1 MSHGSTLV
9 GRVRTLALA
18 GAVAAAGAFAMYM
31 VAPST
36 AQAGERPVNLIMAK
50 NITGT
55 VLNIDGKPVAVKVRL
70 LTKGQAGA
78 GPARRGPN
86 DSPTGDAVIGAPEAD
101 KLQKSPGSIQPGEK
115 LVKET
120 TSAADGKFT
129 FSAIAQGEYV
139 VLAGEGRN
147 AARVNV
153 EVKDSAGDPA
163 PVTLK
168 LPNK

>member
-1 MSHGSTLV
+1 MAIRSSSFV
-9 GRVRTLALA
+9 ARIRTAALA
-18 GAVAAAGAFAMYM
+18 AAVIAGAAVLY
-31 VAPST
+31 VASTST
-36 AQAGERPVNLIMAK
+36 AQAGPGAVNLVMAK
-50 NITGT
+50 NVTGT
-55 VLNIDGKPVAVKVRL
+55 VVNIDNKPVAVKVRL

-86 DSPTGDAVIGAPEAD
+86 DSPTGDSVIGAPEAD
-101 KLQKSPGSIQPGEK
+101 KLQKNPGTIQPGEK

-120 TSAADGKFT
+120 TSDATGKFT
-129 FSAIAQGEYV
+129 FSAIPQGEYV
-139 VLAGEGRN
+139 ILAGENRN

-153 EVKDSAGDPA
+153 EVKDSAEPQ

>member
-1 MSHGSTLV
+1 MKFGTSFV
-9 GRVRTLALA
+9 LA
-18 GAVAAAGAFAMYM
+18 GAVFAAGFGAMNL
-31 VAPST
+31 VSPST
-36 AQAGERPVNLIMAK
+36 AQATPGAMNLVMMAK

-55 VLNIDGKPVAVKVRL
+55 VVNIDNKPVAVQVRL

-86 DSPTGDAVIGAPEAD
+86 DSPTGDGVIGAPEAD
-101 KLQKSPGSIQPGEK
+101 KLQKNPGAIQPGEK

-129 FSAIAQGEYV
+129 FQGIAAGEYV
-139 VLAGEGRN
+139 ILAGSGRN
-147 AARVNV
+147 AARVNI
-153 EVKDSAGDPA
+153 ELKDNADPA
-163 PVTLK
+163 PVNLK

>member
-1 MSHGSTLV
+1 MSIV
-9 GRVRTLALA
+9 NRIRTAVLA
-18 GAVAAAGAFAMYM
+18 GAVVAAGACALYL

-36 AQAGERPVNLIMAK
+36 AVAGPGTINLVMAK
-50 NITGT
+50 TINGT
-55 VLNIDGKPVAVKVRL
+55 VTNIDNKPVAVQVRL

-86 DSPTGDAVIGAPEAD
+86 DSPTGDAVLGAPEAD
-101 KLQKSPGSIQPGEK
+101 KLQKNPGAIQPGEK

-120 TSAADGKFT
+120 TSGSDGKFSFT
-129 FSAIAQGEYV
+129 AVPAGEYV
-139 VLAGEGRN
+139 ILAGAGRN

-153 EVKDSAGDPA
+153 EVKDNADPA

>member
-1 MSHGSTLV
+1 MSLV
-9 GRVRTLALA
+9 NRLRTAVLA
-18 GAVAAAGAFAMYM
+18 GAVVVAGACAFYL

-36 AQAGERPVNLIMAK
+36 AQAGPGAINLIMAK

-55 VLNIDGKPVAVKVRL
+55 VVNIDNKPVAVQVRL
-70 LTKGQAGA
+70 LTKGQEGA

-86 DSPTGDAVIGAPEAD
+86 DSPTGDAVLGAPEAQ

-120 TSAADGKFT
+120 TSGSDGKFT
-129 FSAIAQGEYV
+129 FNGINAGQYV
-139 VLAGEGRN
+139 ILAGSGRN
-147 AARVNV
+147 AARVNIDI
-153 EVKDSAGDPA
+153 KDNADPQ

-168 LPNK
+168 LPMK